1 MEYKTLKV
9 LHMHTS
15 FFFDYNPQNY
25 FLDLFNIFAQIV
37 CPTYLSNPKWLWRGV
52 SVCV

>member
-15 FFFDYNPQNY
+15 FFFLTITPKTIFWIYST
-25 FLDLFNIFAQIV
+25 FLHRLSVQLIFQI
-37 CPTYLSNPKWLWRGV
+37 LSGYGEV
-52 SVCV
+52 

>member
-15 FFFDYNPQNY
+15 FFDYNPKTIFWIY
-25 FLDLFNIFAQIV
+25 STFLHRLSVQLIFQI
-37 CPTYLSNPKWLWRGV
+37 LSGYGEV
-52 SVCV
+52 